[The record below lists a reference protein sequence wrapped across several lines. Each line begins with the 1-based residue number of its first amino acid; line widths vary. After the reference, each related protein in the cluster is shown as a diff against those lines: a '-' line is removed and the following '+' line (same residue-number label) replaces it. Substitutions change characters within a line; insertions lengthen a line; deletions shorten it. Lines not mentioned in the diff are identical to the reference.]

1 MEGERDP
8 RTYAIIGAAI
18 EVHQQLGHGFLEP
31 VYQEA
36 MAIELGLIAIPFQ
49 KEVELPVVYKAQKL
63 KTFYKADFLCFESV
77 IVELKALSD
86 LSSVHEAQ
94 VLNYLKATGLSV
106 GLLLNF
112 GAPRLEFRRLIF
124 SSSASLCV
132 ICGQFFFCLRID
144 HGPQEERPDAC
155 ATGSSVDTLPDS
167 GKLSMVS
174 PELPGALS
182 WRPCAA
188 GPHLPPHG

>member
-77 IVELKALSD
+77 IVELK
-86 LSSVHEAQ
+86 
-94 VLNYLKATGLSV
+94 
-106 GLLLNF
+106 
-112 GAPRLEFRRLIF
+112 
-124 SSSASLCV
+124 
-132 ICGQFFFCLRID
+132 
-144 HGPQEERPDAC
+144 
-155 ATGSSVDTLPDS
+155 DS
-167 GKLSMVS
+167 QG
-174 PELPGALS
+174 GALG
-182 WRPCAA
+182 WHVAA
-188 GPHLPPHG
+188 PSGRDSRSATSKVPWTPYLTPENSVWCPQNCQEP